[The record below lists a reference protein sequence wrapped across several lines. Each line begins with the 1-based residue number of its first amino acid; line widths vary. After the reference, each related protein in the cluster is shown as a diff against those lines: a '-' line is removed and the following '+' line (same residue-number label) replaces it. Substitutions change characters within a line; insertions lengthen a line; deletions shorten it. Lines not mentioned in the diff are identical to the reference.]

1 MHLVKLLRLKRLL
14 CSLQMVA
21 ASQLFTLL
29 ALVSRSE
36 ETIQTVS
43 FSVLPGVWQYF
54 QQV

>member
-21 ASQLFTLL
+21 ASQLFILL

-36 ETIQTVS
+36 E
-43 FSVLPGVWQYF
+43 PGLSGQYRL
-54 QQV
+54 

>member
-21 ASQLFTLL
+21 ASQLFILL

-36 ETIQTVS
+36 Y
-43 FSVLPGVWQYF
+43 PGLSGQYRL
-54 QQV
+54 